1 MKVICGLG
9 NPGRQYENTRH
20 NAGFIFLDLLRQHYD
35 FPEFQEK
42 WDGLY
47 SEKGLGDHKWVLFKP
62 MKYMN
67 LSGWPLKQV
76 VDFYKV
82 PLTDLVVVYDDV
94 DLPLGTDR
102 YRVSGSAGTHNGMKS
117 VIEVFGTEEIPRLRL
132 GIESRGELI
141 PEKVN
146 LHDFVL
152 GQFTSEE
159 GARFKEAMVKAMA
172 TLENALA

>member
-1 MKVICGLG
+1 MKLICALG

-20 NAGFIFLDLLRQHYD
+20 NAGFIFMDLLRQHYD

-62 MKYMN
+62 MKFMN

-76 VDFYKV
+76 MDFYKV
-82 PLTDLVVVYDDV
+82 PLSDVVIVYDDV
-94 DLPLGTDR
+94 DLPLGTHR
-102 YRVSGSAGTHNGMKS
+102 YRDSGSAGTHNGMKS
-117 VIEVFGTEEIPRLRL
+117 VIEVLGTEEIPRLRL
-132 GIESRGELI
+132 GVESRGELTSSEI
-141 PEKVN
+141 N
-146 LHDFVL
+146 SHDFVL
-152 GQFTSEE
+152 GQFTEE
-159 GARFKEAMVKAMA
+159 EKLRFKEGLAKAME